1 MIVPRTAVKQRTSV
15 MVLALI
21 LLVFGVYSYN
31 TLPRESAPDISIPYV
46 FVSTDYAG
54 VAAADIETS
63 ITIPIEKKLRGM
75 RGVKRLKSISSEG
88 LSQINVE
95 FLPDVDINDALQDVR
110 NKVDEAKGEL
120 PADLED
126 DPVVFEVN
134 ISELPIA
141 VFSLSGTAGIA
152 RLKELADDL
161 KDAIEAIA
169 GVLEVE
175 VTGGL
180 EREIIVEMNPDKLT
194 YYRIPITAFQ
204 EAVTRENLN
213 TSGGSIK
220 LGHGKYQLQ
229 VPGEFSTPE
238 EINLLVVA
246 TVNGRPIYLKDVA
259 RVIDGFKEES
269 SRSRIDGVPA
279 VNIAVKKRSGENI
292 IDISDDIERA
302 IEQQRAGWPPG
313 TQIIKTMDAAKDI
326 RMMVADLENNILSG
340 LVLVVVV
347 LFFALGARNAIMVAM
362 AIPFSMLIS
371 FTVLYA
377 LGITLNMV
385 VLFSLTLALGMLVD
399 NAIVIVEN
407 IYRYMEQ
414 GVPRMQ
420 AAFQASSEVAWP
432 IIGATLTTLAAFA
445 PMLLW
450 PGVMGGFMKFL
461 PQTLIITLSASLFV
475 ALVINPALA
484 SLFMRIKG
492 RTDPGAGMDGAG
504 EALRPG
510 GEEPVAI
517 RGPLL
522 AAYSGFMQI
531 ALDKRMTMI
540 LASFMILVICV
551 LLWLLRVGL
560 ERPVEFFPAVD
571 PNNIHVN
578 FRLPEGADMEYI
590 DHVVK
595 RAEMAVAREIHSGAK
610 AFAPVTEFQ
619 YLKALSPLDHNTRT
633 STPFKGPSDFDN
645 IAHIYATSVTG
656 PSLAG
661 FGGNTP
667 THIGIQFIDLED
679 RRSPSPL
686 TMERIRSRL
695 RDIPGA
701 RITVQE
707 QEEGPPTGPPI
718 NIEISGDDFMILG
731 SLARQ
736 IREVIARIPHVQD
749 VEDDYVEA
757 IPSIQ
762 VRIDR
767 QRAALF
773 GLSSGAIGFALK
785 TAYNGLEVSSYREGD
800 KDYDITVRLPEADRR
815 GNEVLSRLMIASP
828 SGQLIPLSTL
838 ARISYASTMGNIVR
852 INHERVVTVKADVDE
867 ARVPGATARLHAE
880 KLMEKIPMPHGYT
893 YRFTGEEEE
902 QEESKEFLSKAFLAA
917 LLLIFFI
924 LVALFNSVSQ
934 PLIIMTSVIL
944 SLGGV
949 FLGLTALS
957 LPFGVI
963 MSGVGTI
970 SLAGVVVN
978 NAIVLIDY
986 INKLVDRGYAAKEA
1000 IIAAGATRLRPVL
1013 LTAVTT
1019 ILGLIPMVTGISF
1032 DFRNFTLSLVSES
1045 SQWWRS
1051 MAIVVIFGLLV
1062 ATFLTL
1068 VVVPVLYS
1076 LNHTLQQALR
1086 RTLQRA

>member
-1 MIVPRTAVKQRTSV
+1 
-15 MVLALI
+15 
-21 LLVFGVYSYN
+21 
-31 TLPRESAPDISIPYV
+31 
-46 FVSTDYAG
+46 
-54 VAAADIETS
+54 
-63 ITIPIEKKLRGM
+63 
-75 RGVKRLKSISSEG
+75 
-88 LSQINVE
+88 
-95 FLPDVDINDALQDVR
+95 
-110 NKVDEAKGEL
+110 
-120 PADLED
+120 
-126 DPVVFEVN
+126 
-134 ISELPIA
+134 
-141 VFSLSGTAGIA
+141 
-152 RLKELADDL
+152 
-161 KDAIEAIA
+161 
-169 GVLEVE
+169 
-175 VTGGL
+175 
-180 EREIIVEMNPDKLT
+180 
-194 YYRIPITAFQ
+194 
-204 EAVTRENLN
+204 
-213 TSGGSIK
+213 
-220 LGHGKYQLQ
+220 
-229 VPGEFSTPE
+229 
-238 EINLLVVA
+238 
-246 TVNGRPIYLKDVA
+246 
-259 RVIDGFKEES
+259 
-269 SRSRIDGVPA
+269 
-279 VNIAVKKRSGENI
+279 
-292 IDISDDIERA
+292 
-302 IEQQRAGWPPG
+302 
-313 TQIIKTMDAAKDI
+313 
-326 RMMVADLENNILSG
+326 
-340 LVLVVVV
+340 
-347 LFFALGARNAIMVAM
+347 
-362 AIPFSMLIS
+362 
-371 FTVLYA
+371 
-377 LGITLNMV
+377 
-385 VLFSLTLALGMLVD
+385 
-399 NAIVIVEN
+399 
-407 IYRYMEQ
+407 
-414 GVPRMQ
+414 
-420 AAFQASSEVAWP
+420 
-432 IIGATLTTLAAFA
+432 
-445 PMLLW
+445 
-450 PGVMGGFMKFL
+450 
-461 PQTLIITLSASLFV
+461 
-475 ALVINPALA
+475 
-484 SLFMRIKG
+484 
-492 RTDPGAGMDGAG
+492 
-504 EALRPG
+504 
-510 GEEPVAI
+510 
-517 RGPLL
+517 
-522 AAYSGFMQI
+522 
-531 ALDKRMTMI
+531 
-540 LASFMILVICV
+540 
-551 LLWLLRVGL
+551 
-560 ERPVEFFPAVD
+560 
-571 PNNIHVN
+571 
-578 FRLPEGADMEYI
+578 
-590 DHVVK
+590 
-595 RAEMAVAREIHSGAK
+595 
-610 AFAPVTEFQ
+610 
-619 YLKALSPLDHNTRT
+619 
-633 STPFKGPSDFDN
+633 
-645 IAHIYATSVTG
+645 
-656 PSLAG
+656 
-661 FGGNTP
+661 
-667 THIGIQFIDLED
+667 
-679 RRSPSPL
+679 
-686 TMERIRSRL
+686 MERIRSRL

-773 GLSSGAIGFALK
+773 GLSSSAIGFALK

-852 INHERVVTVKADVDE
+852 VNHERVVTVRADVDE

-902 QEESKEFLSKAFLAA
+902 QQESKDFLSKAFLAA

-986 INKLVDRGYAAKEA
+986 INKLVARGYAAKEA

-1019 ILGLIPMVTGISF
+1019 ILGLIPMVTGVSY

-1076 LNHTLQQALR
+1076 LNHSLQQVFH
-1086 RTLQRA
+1086 RTLQRMRDTSTRA